1 MQRCLSE
8 TRLVNERGNFPEG
21 LKRTTP
27 ENAPPQRGIIHFVV
41 IEGLR
46 GKQPIGLVGDN
57 LEKARTVM

>member
-8 TRLVNERGNFPEG
+8 TRLVNEQGNFPEG
-21 LKRTTP
+21 LKPTTP
-27 ENAPPQRGIIHFVV
+27 ENAPPRGIIHFVV

>member
-1 MQRCLSE
+1 MNGVISPKYSSGQPQR
-8 TRLVNERGNFPEG
+8 T
-21 LKRTTP
+21 
-27 ENAPPQRGIIHFVV
+27 RGIIHFVA